1 MSGLTIPG
9 KMAKISHVML
19 ETPCLSRQGLRMRR
33 AAKEMLVEELKFSP
47 NVAQMPQRGDSTPCL
62 AMRTEYRIIGPAGG
76 PSSIGYAE
84 STWRLEELEII
95 QQVSLY
101 LGVA

>member
-1 MSGLTIPG
+1 MSQ
-9 KMAKISHVML
+9 
-19 ETPCLSRQGLRMRR
+19 LSGSPDAQS
-33 AAKEMLVEELKFSP
+33 AKEMLVEELKFSP